1 MVKDSTQP
9 DRYTTRKLSERPP
22 LRELCGPSQITR
34 GKPAAADQRQKRKT
48 LQIAHAEKELLSEN
62 PPLAERGRPGIDTFY
77 GSPHE
82 LNPEQTEVV
91 EPRCLCSS
99 AVRIR
104 KSECGRRRSRSTHR
118 SRKPQRK
125 PRRRARSGGEAMQS
139 GSGAVETKG
148 AEVEARDMEA
158 GT

>member
-34 GKPAAADQRQKRKT
+34 GKPAAAEQRQKRKT
-48 LQIAHAEKELLSEN
+48 LQIAHAEEELLSEN

-82 LNPEQTEVV
+82 LNPEQIEVM
-91 EPRCLCSS
+91 EPRDPELQDPETQDQKDCQ
-99 AVRIR
+99 AH
-104 KSECGRRRSRSTHR
+104 RRMRT
-118 SRKPQRK
+118 
-125 PRRRARSGGEAMQS
+125 
-139 GSGAVETKG
+139 
-148 AEVEARDMEA
+148 AEEQKHP
-158 GT
+158 